1 MLNTI
6 LGSTAFL
13 IASFYFIAS
22 LMTFIVYTID
32 KSAAKKGHWRVKERT
47 LHLLS
52 LIGGWPGA
60 LIAQKILR
68 HKSIKQPFRSFFWLT
83 IFLNVS
89 LLIGLLMM
97 TDLNVLPAWI
107 LGTV

>member
-6 LGSTAFL
+6 LGSTIFF
-13 IASFYFIAS
+13 IISFYFIAS
-22 LMTFIVYTID
+22 LMTFIVYAMD

-52 LIGGWPGA
+52 FVGGWPGA

-83 IFLNVS
+83 VFLNVS
-89 LLIGLLMM
+89 LLIGSFMV
-97 TDLNVLPAWI
+97 TDVNVLPVWI
-107 LGTV
+107 SGAV